1 MIWGNRERI
10 SSPCSVLQLLFK
22 YQTLLFILT
31 YFTFAI
37 DMYILWCEVMISQK
51 FKMLFRRKNEYYF
64 FYFWVLRLQILIIW
78 GKCIKLEFLFVRW
91 DSILF
96 IMIIAIIDRSNNVSH
111 LKYCTSNR
119 LGNLYLFTVEIIYK

>member
-22 YQTLLFILT
+22 YQTLLFMLT